1 MCVLASTLHNLSPF
15 SSHFSGAWPV
25 LIDDFV
31 EHMYRFD
38 IPQHTRHQ
46 YSIVYVKCLLWLICN
61 PLFGQK
67 QTPFLQGLMLRIART
82 ELLLT
87 CSVVYNLSP
96 ISNFN

>member
-46 YSIVYVKCLLWLICN
+46 YSILHCICEVFVMVN
-61 PLFGQK
+61 
-67 QTPFLQGLMLRIART
+67 LQSTVWPKTNSIFTR
-82 ELLLT
+82 
-87 CSVVYNLSP
+87 
-96 ISNFN
+96 SNVENCKD